1 MAERPFKVTD
11 RRGFASEYW
20 TTQFSEPIVRQ
31 YDGQRRR
38 IQNFNA
44 DANRLLGSYTRST
57 LLSMG
62 RWLFQNVTPLRNALS
77 EMSMFASDGI
87 LQQFDGEDHEWGRI
101 AESWLYE
108 NDRICDVRG
117 TPYTMDSLREMIVLS
132 YLRDGDSFILLT
144 ENADGYPL
152 FQHIPGHR
160 VGSRGL
166 LVVPEGS
173 RFAGMEF
180 KDGAILN
187 EFGRV
192 IGYRLLADNEV
203 DDRDVDTASLIPCY
217 IPEYVD
223 QVRGTSPL
231 AASILDFMDVSEARR
246 LEMVSQKVFSGLSLL
261 VHNETGGPAD
271 TANLV
276 TRYGSGGVTESG
288 VENTDGVQ
296 LSSDEIVPGEI
307 RYVRAGSQSK
317 VEAITG
323 DRPTMNQRAFTAE
336 ILRQAIAGF
345 GWSYDFSLN
354 PDKGGAPMRVVVD
367 KINKRLQYIRGRL
380 LYPVLRR
387 MDGYRIAKAQKLNL
401 LPPSDEWMKWEYTS
415 PARITA
421 DRKYDSDVAVAEFKA
436 GFRSMRDICSANGE
450 WSEDVLKTKKRETS
464 ELLTAA
470 RELSNEHGI
479 DMATAITL
487 LRDTSGYSTLT
498 NSADAVAKTT
508 QATNDSQE

>member
-1 MAERPFKVTD
+1 MAELPFKVTD
-11 RRGFASEYW
+11 RRGVASQYW
-20 TTQFSEPIVRQ
+20 TTQFVEPVVRQ
-31 YDGQRRR
+31 FDGQRKQ
-38 IQNFNA
+38 IQNFNT
-44 DANRLLGSYTRST
+44 DASRLFSQYTRET
-57 LLSMG
+57 LVSMG

-87 LQQFDGEDHEWGRI
+87 LQQFDGEDQEWGRV
-101 AESWLYE
+101 AESWLYD
-108 NDRICDVRG
+108 NGRICDVRG

-152 FQHIPGHR
+152 FQHIPAHR
-160 VGSRGL
+160 VGCRGL
-166 LVVPEGS
+166 AVVPTGS
-173 RFAGMEF
+173 RFSGMTF
-180 KDGAILN
+180 KDGAIVN
-187 EFGRV
+187 DYGRV
-192 IGYRLLADNEV
+192 VGYRLLAD
-203 DDRDVDTASLIPCY
+203 DPLRDRDVDSVSLIPCY
-217 IPEYVD
+217 IPEYAD
-223 QVRGTSPL
+223 QCRGTSPL
-231 AASILDFMDVSEARR
+231 AASILDFLDVGEARR
-246 LEMVSQKVFSGLSLL
+246 LEMISQKVFSGMSLL
-261 VHNETGGPAD
+261 VHNETGGPAA

-276 TRYGSGGVTESG
+276 AQYGSGGFTASG
-288 VENTDGVQ
+288 AQNTDAVQ
-296 LSSDEIVPGEI
+296 LSADEIMPGVI
-307 RYVRAGSQSK
+307 QYARAGSQSK
-317 VEAITG
+317 IEAITG
-323 DRPTMNQRAFTAE
+323 DRPTMNQRAFTADV
-336 ILRQAIAGF
+336 LRQAIAGF

-354 PDKGGAPMRVVVD
+354 PDKGGAQMRVVVD

-470 RELSNEHGI
+470 RELSVEHGI

-508 QATNDSQE
+508 QAPNDSQE

>member
-1 MAERPFKVTD
+1 MV
-11 RRGFASEYW
+11 SQYW
-20 TTQFSEPIVRQ
+20 TTQFAEPIVRRF
-31 YDGQRRR
+31 DGQRRR

-44 DANRLLGSYTRST
+44 DSNRLFGAYTRGT

-77 EMSMFASDGI
+77 EMSIFASDGI
-87 LQQFDGEDHEWGRI
+87 LQQFDGDNEQWGRE

-117 TPYTMDSLREMIVLS
+117 TPYCMDSLREMIVLS

-166 LVVPEGS
+166 VEVPAGS
-173 RFAGMEF
+173 RFAGMMF
-180 KDGAILN
+180 NDGAILN

-192 IGYRLLADNEV
+192 VGYRLLADNPV
-203 DDRDVDTASLIPCY
+203 DDRDVDSASLIPCY
-217 IPEYVD
+217 IPEYAD

-231 AASILDFMDVSEARR
+231 AASILDFQDVSEARR

-261 VHNETGGPAD
+261 VHNETGGPAA

-276 TRYGSGGVTESG
+276 AQYGSGGLTSSG
-288 VENTDGVQ
+288 EPSTDAVQ
-296 LSSDEIVPGEI
+296 LSADEIMPGVMQ
-307 RYVRAGSQSK
+307 YARAGSGSK
-317 VEAITG
+317 IEAITG
-323 DRPTMNQRAFTAE
+323 DRPTMNQRAFTE
-336 ILRQAIAGF
+336 DVLRQAIAGF

-354 PDKGGAPMRVVVD
+354 PDKAGAPMRVVVD

-387 MDGYRIAKAQKLNL
+387 MDGYRIAKAQKMGI
-401 LPPSDEWMKWEYTS
+401 LPQSDEWMRWEYTS

-421 DRKYDSDVAVAEFKA
+421 DRRYDSDVAIAEFRA
-436 GFRSMRDICSANGE
+436 GFRTMEDVCSKNGE
-450 WSEDVLKTKKRETS
+450 WAEDVLKRRTRETG
-464 ELLTAA
+464 EMLTAA

-479 DMATAITL
+479 DMSIAITL
-487 LRDTSGYSTLT
+487 LRDTGNNSSIT
-498 NSADAVAKTT
+498 NSAAAVAQT
-508 QATNDSQE
+508 AQEYKDPDNQ